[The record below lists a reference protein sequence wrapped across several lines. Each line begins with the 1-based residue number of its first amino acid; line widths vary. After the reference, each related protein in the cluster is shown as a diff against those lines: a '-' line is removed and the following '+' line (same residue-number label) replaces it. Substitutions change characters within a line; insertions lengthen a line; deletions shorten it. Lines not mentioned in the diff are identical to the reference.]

1 MQITAFHHLCKIAN
15 IRDSGYFALEV
26 DEVTDSANKGQV
38 IVCLRWVDYE
48 LQPHEEFIGLHY
60 VHDITTATIVHVVK
74 DTVLRQNLN
83 MSMCRAQLRWCF
95 QYASKEI
102 KALEPRALYLHCF
115 GHSLNLAVSD
125 ILKEVKITQDAL
137 DHAIEICKLLKFS
150 PRRDA
155 LFQKLKNELSPQAPG
170 LRNLCP
176 TRWNVHAL
184 SLESIRLK

>member
-1 MQITAFHHLCKIAN
+1 MKRKKRKYTDHHIQNELLQIIAFHHLCKIAN

-83 MSMCRAQLRWCF
+83 MSMCLAQC
-95 QYASKEI
+95 YDGASNIHRKRSKFWSLVHYTSI
-102 KALEPRALYLHCF
+102 AL
-115 GHSLNLAVSD
+115 
-125 ILKEVKITQDAL
+125 
-137 DHAIEICKLLKFS
+137 AI
-150 PRRDA
+150 A
-155 LFQKLKNELSPQAPG
+155 
-170 LRNLCP
+170 
-176 TRWNVHAL
+176 
-184 SLESIRLK
+184 